1 MVAVSAHS
9 ARRYVGARLL
19 RAGASLAQSRG
30 LPSRVPCLAVPS
42 CVRRPRCL
50 CPSGAREAIRAP
62 LRPGPLTRATH
73 ISAAMSAGDQQEDE
87 QVIEIRTAAELFTV
101 NDRRADI
108 NSRST
113 A

>member
-1 MVAVSAHS
+1 
-9 ARRYVGARLL
+9 
-19 RAGASLAQSRG
+19 
-30 LPSRVPCLAVPS
+30 
-42 CVRRPRCL
+42 
-50 CPSGAREAIRAP
+50 
-62 LRPGPLTRATH
+62 
-73 ISAAMSAGDQQEDE
+73 MSAGDQQEDE